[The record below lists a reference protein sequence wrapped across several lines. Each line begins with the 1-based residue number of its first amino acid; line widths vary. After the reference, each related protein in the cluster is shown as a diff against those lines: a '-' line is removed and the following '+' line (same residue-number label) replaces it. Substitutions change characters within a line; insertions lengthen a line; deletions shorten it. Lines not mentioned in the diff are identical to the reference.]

1 MISYCDWQIESSG
14 LLARQFDHLS
24 RRLEVVG
31 DLPEGWN
38 WAMLIQSG
46 DAMDIIPLE
55 PMDGGVGHTLTE
67 DQLSLSGYYTM
78 QLRGTKGNVTK
89 HTNIIRVF
97 VAESLSGSGQW
108 PTVPSEF
115 LEVER
120 HIAELNAHP
129 PVPGEND
136 FWLIWNSDVDAYQ
149 ESQFPL
155 PAAPQG
161 PSYELTETDKQEI
174 ISDVLSA
181 LPTYSGE
188 VETV

>member
-1 MISYCDWQIESSG
+1 MAHRPC
-14 LLARQFDHLS
+14 
-24 RRLEVVG
+24 
-31 DLPEGWN
+31 
-38 WAMLIQSG
+38 
-46 DAMDIIPLE
+46 
-55 PMDGGVGHTLTE
+55 
-67 DQLSLSGYYTM
+67 
-78 QLRGTKGNVTK
+78 
-89 HTNIIRVF
+89 
-97 VAESLSGSGQW
+97 
-108 PTVPSEF
+108 EF

-120 HIAELNAHP
+120 HLAELNAHP

>member
-108 PTVPSEF
+108 PTVP
-115 LEVER
+115 
-120 HIAELNAHP
+120 AN
-129 PVPGEND
+129 
-136 FWLIWNSDVDAYQ
+136 FWR
-149 ESQFPL
+149 
-155 PAAPQG
+155 
-161 PSYELTETDKQEI
+161 
-174 ISDVLSA
+174 LSG
-181 LPTYSGE
+181 TSRS
-188 VETV
+188 